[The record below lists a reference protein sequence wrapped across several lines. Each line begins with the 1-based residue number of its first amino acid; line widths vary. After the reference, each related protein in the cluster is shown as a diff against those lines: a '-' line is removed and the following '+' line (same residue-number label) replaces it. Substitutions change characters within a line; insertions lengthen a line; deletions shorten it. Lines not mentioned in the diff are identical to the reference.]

1 MSILYK
7 VNNPFNQELL
17 GEFPFSSKEE
27 VEAQLVLLKQGQKTL
42 KNIPA
47 HERSDILRRLS
58 VLLDENSEK
67 LAKLITLETGKTI
80 ADSRVEM
87 VRAVNASIASSEEA
101 RQIIGETLDSDAYAP
116 TRGKLGIVCWR
127 PLGTALCITPF
138 NFPINIAI
146 HKIGPAFAAGNTVMF
161 KPGPQNTLSSKLLT
175 DLCYEAGFPEDTL
188 QLCMPDI
195 PEMADLISSPFINV
209 VNFTGG
215 TAAANS
221 IARAAGY
228 KKLLLELG
236 GNDPLIVM
244 ADGDIDSAVNA
255 AINQRFA
262 TAGQRCTAAKRLFI
276 HEDIYTQ
283 FRDTLIAKTK
293 KLIIGNP
300 LQEDTFIGPVI
311 NEKAAND
318 IKLSIEQ
325 AISAGATVALGNK
338 QEGNVIYPTILENV
352 NTDCELMVEEIF
364 GPVIPLMS
372 FSDIEQI
379 IPIINN
385 SAYGL
390 QGGIFTQQ
398 LGLIK
403 YLFDELDI
411 GTLAVNDGPGFR
423 AEHFPFGGVKSSGVG
438 REGIKYAIREMSYLK
453 TLVI

>member
-1 MSILYK
+1 MTTSYK
-7 VNNPFNQELL
+7 VNNPFNNNLL
-17 GEFPFSSKEE
+17 GEFHFSTKEE
-27 VEAQLVLLKQGQKTL
+27 LQTQLNLLKEGQTTL
-42 KNIPA
+42 KHIPA
-47 HERSDILRRLS
+47 HERSDILRRLAE
-58 VLLDENSEK
+58 LLEDNAEK
-67 LAKLITLETGKTI
+67 FAKLITLETGKTI
-80 ADSRVEM
+80 SDSRIEM
-87 VRAVNASIASSEEA
+87 TRAVNAAVASSEEA
-101 RQIIGETLDSDAYAP
+101 RQITGESLDSDAYAP
-116 TRGKLGIVCWR
+116 TRGKIGIVCWR
-127 PLGTALCITPF
+127 PLGTVLCITPF
-138 NFPINIAI
+138 NFPINIAL
-146 HKIGPAFAAGNTVMF
+146 HKIGPAFAAGNSVMF

-175 DLCYEAGFPEDTL
+175 ELCYQAGFPTNTL

-195 PEMADLISSPFINV
+195 PEMGGLIADPLVNV
-209 VNFTGG
+209 INFTGG

-221 IARAAGY
+221 IANAAGY

-255 AINQRFA
+255 AVNQRFA
-262 TAGQRCTAAKRLFI
+262 TAGQRCTAAKRIFL

-283 FRDTLIAKTK
+283 FRDTLVTKTEQ
-293 KLIIGNP
+293 LIIGNP
-300 LQEDTFIGPVI
+300 LQEDTFIGPII

-318 IKLSIEQ
+318 VKQSIEQ

-338 QEGNVIYPTILENV
+338 QVGNIIYPTILENV
-352 NTDCELMVEEIF
+352 NMACELMVEETF

-372 FSDIEQI
+372 FSDIEDI
-379 IPIINN
+379 IPLINN

-398 LGLIK
+398 LDLIK
-403 YLFDELDI
+403 YLFEELDI

-423 AEHFPFGGVKSSGVG
+423 AEHFPFGGVKASGVG